1 MAEDDDDASK
11 TEDPTGKRLD
21 DARGKGHV
29 PVSQDVKHLFVLS
42 SVLAV
47 VALLGPWMARDLT
60 HALVPF
66 MEQAHQIPL
75 DSGGVVLAMGQIA
88 IDVAIILAFPI
99 LIVLI
104 GILAASWLQ
113 NGFLFT
119 SGPLAWDLNKLNPI
133 TGFKR
138 MFSLNGLV
146 ELVKGLIK
154 IAIIATIV
162 GVVLWPRMRVPDR
175 FTFQSTAQMLRDL
188 FDLTVLIL
196 ITIIAVQIIV
206 ALADYLYQRWNYAR
220 QLRMTKQEVKEE
232 YKQMEGDPQIKARI
246 RSIRM
251 DRARRRMMAAVPTA
265 DVVVTNPT
273 HFAVALKYDPTSM
286 AAPRLVAKGTDL
298 VALKIRE
305 LAEENDVPIVENPP
319 VARALYATVEI
330 DAEIPPDQYRAVAEI
345 ISFVF
350 KLKRRVMPA
359 S

>member
-29 PVSQDVKHLFVLS
+29 PVSQDVKHLFVLT

-47 VALLGPWMARDLT
+47 VALLGPKMARDLT
-60 HALVPF
+60 HALIPF

-75 DSGGVVLAMGQIA
+75 DRGGLASALGQIA
-88 IDVAIILAFPI
+88 IDSAIILAFPI

-104 GILAASWLQ
+104 GIMAASWIQ

-119 SGPLAWDLNKLNPI
+119 SGPLAWDLNKLNPLS
-133 TGFKR
+133 GLKR

-146 ELVKGLIK
+146 ELVKGLVK
-154 IAIIATIV
+154 MSIIAAIV
-162 GVVLWPRMRVPDR
+162 GVALWPKFRAPDR
-175 FTFQSTAQMLRDL
+175 FTFQSPAQMVRDI

-196 ITIIAVQIIV
+196 MTIVAVQIIV
-206 ALADYLYQRWNYAR
+206 ALADYLYQRWNYNR

-246 RSIRM
+246 RSLRM

-273 HFAVALKYDPTSM
+273 HYAVALKYDPAAM
-286 AAPRLVAKGTDL
+286 AAPKLIAKGTDL

-305 LAEENDVPIVENPP
+305 IAEENDVPIVENPP
-319 VARALYATVEI
+319 VARALHATVEI

-350 KLKRRVMPA
+350 KLKRRVMPTN
-359 S
+359 

>member
-11 TEDPTGKRLD
+11 TEDPTGKRLG
-21 DARGKGHV
+21 DAREKGHV

-47 VALLGPWMARDLT
+47 VALLGPWMAKDLT

-75 DSGGVVLAMGQIA
+75 DRGGVASALGQIA
-88 IDVAIILAFPI
+88 IDVAFILAFPI

-113 NGFLFT
+113 NGLLFT
-119 SGPLAWDLNKLNPI
+119 TGPLAWDLNKLNPI
-133 TGFKR
+133 NGFKR

-146 ELVKGLIK
+146 ELVKGIIK
-154 IAIIATIV
+154 VAIIAAIV
-162 GVVLWPRMRVPDR
+162 GVVLWPRLRVPDR
-175 FTFQSTAQMLRDL
+175 FTFQSPAQMLSDL

-206 ALADYLYQRWNYAR
+206 ALADYLYQRWNYTR

-246 RSIRM
+246 RSLRM
-251 DRARRRMMAAVPTA
+251 DKARRRMMAAVPTA

-273 HFAVALKYDPTSM
+273 HYAVALKYDPTTM
-286 AAPRLVAKGTDL
+286 AAPRLIAKGTDL

-319 VARALYATVEI
+319 VARALHATVEI
-330 DAEIPPDQYRAVAEI
+330 DAEIAPDQYRAVAEI

-350 KLKRRVMPA
+350 KLKRRVMPVN
-359 S
+359 